1 MGALMASC
9 DAIMGDIRVALVT
22 GASRGIGY
30 VIANELAASGYHL
43 AICGRREETIKQAA
57 DEIRAR
63 CGVEIK
69 AAVVDVCDRES
80 LQGFIRQT
88 VKDFGRLDVLVNN
101 AGIARDN
108 ISMRMKP
115 EEWQQVLD
123 TNLSSVFHASQAALR
138 PMMKARFGRIINISS
153 VVASMGNPGQL
164 NYCAS
169 KGGIDAMT
177 RSLAREVGSRGIT
190 VNAIAPGF
198 IVTDMTAELGDD
210 ARHSLEARIPLA
222 RLGEPDDI
230 AHAVV
235 FLASEKAAYIT
246 GQVLHVNGGMY
257 M

>member
-1 MGALMASC
+1 MSEA
-9 DAIMGDIRVALVT
+9 RVAVVT

-30 VIANELAASGYHL
+30 AIASELAASGYRL
-43 AICGRREETIKQAA
+43 AICGTREDTIKQAA
-57 DEIRAR
+57 DEICAR
-63 CGVEIK
+63 HSVEVK
-69 AAVVDVCDRES
+69 PAAVDVRDRES
-80 LQGFIRQT
+80 LQNLITQT
-88 VKDFGRLDVLVNN
+88 AKSFGRLDVLVNN
-101 AGIARDN
+101 AGITRDN

-123 TNLSSVFHASQAALR
+123 TNLSSVFHASQAALK

-177 RSLAREVGSRGIT
+177 RSLAREVGSRNIT

-198 IVTDMTAELGDD
+198 IATDMTAELGDD
-210 ARHSLEARIPLA
+210 ARRALEAQVPLG
-222 RLGEPDDI
+222 RLGSPNDI
-230 AHAVV
+230 AQAVA

-246 GQVLHVNGGMY
+246 GQILHVNGGMY